1 MDRQTAR
8 SRIVEIADYPKPGVL
23 FKDVIPVSADVD
35 ALRWCLDE
43 ISAHYKEAQIDLVV
57 GIEARGFILG
67 AALALHMNIGFVP
80 IRKVGKLPRET
91 YSAEYTLEYG
101 TDTIEIHRD
110 ALHPGQRVL
119 LVDDVLATGGTANA
133 AISLLEQCGAVGA
146 GLAVLLNLDFL
157 GGDGVIRSH
166 HPDCDIFTLFQD

>member
-23 FKDVIPVSADVD
+23 FKDVIPVSSDVD

-43 ISAHYKEAQIDLVV
+43 IAMHFKDSAIDLVV

-67 AALALHMNIGFVP
+67 AALALHMNTGFVP

-110 ALHPGQRVL
+110 ALQPGQRVL

-133 AISLLEQCGAVGA
+133 ALSLLEQCGAHGA
-146 GLAVLLNLDFL
+146 GIAVMLNLDFL
-157 GGDGVIRSH
+157 GGDSLIRSD
-166 HPDCDIFTLFQD
+166 HPECDIFTLFAE